1 MVLAEFCEKQF
12 DIHVGALNK
21 VLKRKL
27 DVLIEALGEQFGTA
41 AEFEAPKGG
50 IFLWVKLPDMVD
62 TQKLAQAALKAG
74 IAFNPGPEWTID
86 KQWGRPRLRIC
97 FANPTEDT
105 LRKGVAAL
113 AEVCHKEMGVPER
126 IANVARR

>member
-1 MVLAEFCEKQF
+1 M
-12 DIHVGALNK
+12 HVGALNK

-27 DVLIEALGEQFGTA
+27 DVLIEAIGEQFGTA

-86 KQWGRPRLRIC
+86 KQWGRRGCASASPIQPRIRS
-97 FANPTEDT
+97 
-105 LRKGVAAL
+105 
-113 AEVCHKEMGVPER
+113 
-126 IANVARR
+126 ARVSRPWRRSATR